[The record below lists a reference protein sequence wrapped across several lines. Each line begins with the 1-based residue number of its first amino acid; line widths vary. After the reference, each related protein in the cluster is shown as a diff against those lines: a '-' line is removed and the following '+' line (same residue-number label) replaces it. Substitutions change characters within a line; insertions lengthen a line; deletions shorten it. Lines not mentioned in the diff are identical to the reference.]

1 VRKTVSQVLI
11 FASSFLYKYD
21 LLKAACSPDVSEASQ
36 RGAGPRGFPQSFP
49 KASVNV
55 VFA

>member
-1 VRKTVSQVLI
+1 MRKTVSQVLI